1 MSSHPLFLRDSRES
15 ETRARMKITLREK
28 RRHTA
33 GEREKWGTTD
43 KAQAF
48 DPSRPTDFGVWSL
61 YPLPNQLSSSN
72 GIPSLIE
79 LSLLLSLVN
88 YRGYLLQA
96 KKKKQILIFFTAVLG
111 EELDS
116 VGNTPL
122 LLMPKCCLFQWI
134 FSLTG
139 RLCSGGRRFD
149 WANVIFAAYFTLR
162 GRDKHINYQRL
173 LFMVGMICPLMQE
186 HFLWPL
192 LKSKALQCS

>member
-1 MSSHPLFLRDSRES
+1 M
-15 ETRARMKITLREK
+15 REK
-28 RRHTA
+28 VTHS

-79 LSLLLSLVN
+79 LSLLLSSVN
-88 YRGYLLQA
+88 CRGYL
-96 KKKKQILIFFTAVLG
+96 QILIFFAAVLG
-111 EELDS
+111 EELDG

-122 LLMPKCCLFQWI
+122 LLTPKCCLFQWI
-134 FSLTG
+134 FFSLRG
-139 RLCSGGRRFD
+139 RLCSGGKHFE
-149 WANVIFAAYFTLR
+149 WANLIFAAYFILKGHDT
-162 GRDKHINYQRL
+162 HINFLQL
-173 LFMVGMICPLMQE
+173 LFMVSMICPLMQE

-192 LKSKALQCS
+192 WKVKLFNAAM

>member
-61 YPLPNQLSSSN
+61 YPLPNQLSSSE

-134 FSLTG
+134 F
-139 RLCSGGRRFD
+139 F
-149 WANVIFAAYFTLR
+149 
-162 GRDKHINYQRL
+162 
-173 LFMVGMICPLMQE
+173 
-186 HFLWPL
+186 FLWRVDYALEENILNEQIWFFL
-192 LKSKALQCS
+192 LISYWKVMTRILIFCSYCLWSAWFALWCKSIFFDLFEK

>member
-15 ETRARMKITLREK
+15 ETRASMKITLREK

-134 FSLTG
+134 F
-139 RLCSGGRRFD
+139 
-149 WANVIFAAYFTLR
+149 
-162 GRDKHINYQRL
+162 
-173 LFMVGMICPLMQE
+173 
-186 HFLWPL
+186 FLWRVDYALEENILNEQIWFFL
-192 LKSKALQCS
+192 LISYWKVMTRILIFCSYCLWSAWFALWCKSIFFDLFEK